1 MSEAGTKRLE
11 ARVDA
16 LEKRIAA
23 LERILVQVDK
33 PISRVS
39 SRGGK
44 GETSVILRKLEEK
57 VLGTEFFASPRT
69 VGDARS
75 ELKKQTG
82 ILFTSRKVSQ
92 ALGLLHDRGKLD
104 RVGSIG
110 SYQYF
115 QRN

>member
-1 MSEAGTKRLE
+1 MSEARARKLE
-11 ARVDA
+11 NRIDA
-16 LEKRIAA
+16 LERRVAT
-23 LERILVQVDK
+23 LERRVGLIDK
-33 PISRVS
+33 PIRQVGS
-39 SRGGK
+39 SGGK

-57 VLGTEFFASPRT
+57 VLGTEFFADPRT

-104 RVGSIG
+104 RVGSTG
-110 SYQYF
+110 NYQYF
-115 QRN
+115 RRN